1 MCVCAHTCTCVC
13 AHRHP
18 TLQMT
23 DLVIELPES
32 QGGDGSSA
40 EQGREAQREEET
52 YGRSHGLSTQ
62 ELEGTSRAR
71 IQASSPP
78 PPGLSGFTMSAQ
90 GESAATGKSRC
101 RGNPGGESG
110 TSQPPD
116 TNGVWVWLLLT
127 GSSKGE
133 GRREATGATPLMF
146 TSGLPS
152 RPVGSTPGWGE
163 AACREVPAEIKPAL
177 HPCPRLVP
185 HGGPDASLPP
195 ASPRASS

>member
-1 MCVCAHTCTCVC
+1 MG
-13 AHRHP
+13 HRQSRGGKPREKKKLTEGHMACQHRSWKE
-18 TLQMT
+18 LQ
-23 DLVIELPES
+23 EPEYRPLP
-32 QGGDGSSA
+32 
-40 EQGREAQREEET
+40 
-52 YGRSHGLSTQ
+52 
-62 ELEGTSRAR
+62 
-71 IQASSPP
+71 PP